1 MVEVLVLYYS
11 KTGAVKELA
20 SYIARGINSIDGAE
34 AKIRTVPE
42 VSTDT
47 EKSEDMIPDS
57 GALFATLDDLKSCD
71 GLFLGSPTRFG
82 NMASPIKYFL
92 ETATS

>member
-20 SYIARGINSIDGAE
+20 SSIARGINSIDGAE

-47 EKSEDMIPDS
+47 EKTEDMIPKS
-57 GALFATLDDLKSCD
+57 GALFATLDDLKSCVKNSFWRKTLGVITCQ
-71 GLFLGSPTRFG
+71 GL
-82 NMASPIKYFL
+82 
-92 ETATS
+92 